1 MLGAVIAAAGL
12 SSRMGDFKPLLPYRG
27 KTILA
32 ATVEKLRAVGAKEIV
47 IVAGHRHEEIR
58 KYFKD
63 SSLKIVYNPHYRERD
78 MLYSLQCGIK
88 NIKKAAAAF
97 IMPADMPAISLQTFA
112 DITNAWQA
120 NKGELIIPVQNGRWK
135 HPPLIGRR
143 YFADIISFSGENGMR
158 GILNKLEKKAF
169 LIEISDD
176 GLNVDVDTPEE
187 YRRLLETEGYS
198 EKL

>member
-32 ATVEKLRAVGAKEIV
+32 ATVEKLQAVGAEEIV

-58 KYFKD
+58 KYFAD

-88 NIKKAAAAF
+88 NIKKATAAF

-158 GILNKLEKKAF
+158 GILNKFEKKAF